1 MNPLMKLRRER
12 SKKTRKRKQ
21 NEKSHN
27 KPEIIEIL
35 ITFTLAICVEI

>member
-1 MNPLMKLRRER
+1 MNPLMKLTRQR
-12 SKKTRKRKQ
+12 SQKARKKNQ

-27 KPEIIEIL
+27 ILKIMENL

>member
-1 MNPLMKLRRER
+1 MRLTRER
-12 SKKTRKRKQ
+12 SKKTRKKNQ

-27 KPEIIEIL
+27 ILEIMENL